1 LVKKELPRSNPEAQT
16 LEDVI
21 VLVFLE
27 HYLAQFV
34 ATHSD
39 YAESKFVDILVKS
52 LMKTSKEA
60 HQFILAM
67 TTLPAALAPLV
78 KQLVT
83 ERF

>member
-1 LVKKELPRSNPEAQT
+1 LSP
-16 LEDVI
+16 
-21 VLVFLE
+21 
-27 HYLAQFV
+27 
-34 ATHSD
+34 HSD
-39 YAESKFVDILVKS
+39 YEESKFVDILVKS

-60 HQFILAM
+60 HQFILSM